1 MCTDLCPRY
10 LLGHELFPDDMM
22 KKMYKGKLSD
32 EDLEKFDFAYLCCDC
47 GLCELY
53 SCVVD
58 LSARS
63 LFNYIKAELANMG
76 IKNPHN
82 KKDITPNEFR
92 EYRKVP
98 LNRLEKRL
106 EIDRYDSNAALQDF
120 NAEVREVKLYLLQHI
135 GVPSI
140 PIVKVGDSV
149 IPGQVVAE
157 IPEGK
162 AGAKV
167 HSSIAGT
174 VSEITDCH
182 ILVKS

>member
-1 MCTDLCPRY
+1 
-10 LLGHELFPDDMM
+10 
-22 KKMYKGKLSD
+22 
-32 EDLEKFDFAYLCCDC
+32 
-47 GLCELY
+47 
-53 SCVVD
+53 
-58 LSARS
+58 
-63 LFNYIKAELANMG
+63 
-76 IKNPHN
+76 
-82 KKDITPNEFR
+82 
-92 EYRKVP
+92 
-98 LNRLEKRL
+98 
-106 EIDRYDSNAALQDF
+106 LQDF